1 MFKEM
6 KLATK
11 LAVSIGG
18 FLTVIFIILIGIT
31 SVLSSKAIT
40 DAVSGELFAISE
52 SNGRQIQ
59 EIFDAA
65 GSAAADMQNYMEK
78 VFEIAD
84 EYPSQTLVPVVPE
97 VMELCQST
105 IYHKVLTPLNFRAE
119 NYLCETARNTVAS
132 DPDIMGLGMMF
143 EPYKFQ
149 KDLRDYAFYVEKAS
163 VNKDI
168 VPFGTHEDYSKG
180 VYYTMAADAKAP
192 VVTDPY
198 LYNGITVV
206 TYACPILYKNELQG
220 IAASDINVTNFK
232 KVNATNKDYPSMYA
246 TIFDNTGKIIYDSV
260 DIANVGKNASEF
272 MSVQSEVA
280 QLQSMIES
288 GAPFQ
293 IETVRENGMKVT
305 RFFTPI
311 HAAAEIWWSQTAVAT
326 KDMKAAMNTT
336 VFLMVALSLAALAV
350 IILSIVLLLRR
361 MLKPVRGI
369 VSAAE
374 SISKGRLDV
383 ELPATTGD
391 EIGILASAFQKMSD
405 TLKAIMKDV
414 QYLLGEMAKGKFN
427 QETMAEESY
436 VGDYEEFLLSM
447 RKLNSMLSRA
457 LLQISQSADQVS
469 SGSGQVSAG
478 SQTLSQ
484 GATEQASAIE
494 ELAATIN
501 EISEQVKH
509 TAVNAV
515 EAKEQ
520 TAQAGAEITSSNR
533 QMQGMIE
540 AMGEITQKS
549 TEIGKIIK
557 TIEDIAFQTNILALN
572 AAVEAA
578 RAGEAGKGFA
588 VVADEVRNLAG
599 KSAEASKNTSDL
611 IEGTVKAVE
620 KGTKI
625 ANETAQSLMLVV
637 ETARN
642 VSTIV
647 DKIADAASDQAA
659 SIAQVTQ
666 GIDQI
671 SGVVQTNSATAE
683 ESAAASEELS
693 GQSEILKN
701 LVGQFRLKSGDID
714 VSWNS
719 GEETKRQEAEEYS
732 PIDGADKY

>member
-1 MFKEM
+1 MFKKR

-11 LAVSIGG
+11 LAVAIGG
-18 FLTVIFIILIGIT
+18 FLIFIFIILIGTT
-31 SVLSSKAIT
+31 SVLSSTAIT
-40 DAVSGELFAISE
+40 NAVSGELSSISD

-59 EIFDAA
+59 QIFDAA
-65 GSAAADMQNYMEK
+65 GSVSADMQNYVEK
-78 VFEIAD
+78 AFKIAD
-84 EYPSQTLVPVVPE
+84 EHPGQTLVPVVPE
-97 VMELCQST
+97 VAELCQST
-105 IYHKVLTPLNFRAE
+105 IYNQVLTPLNFRAE
-119 NYLCETARNTVAS
+119 NYLCETARNSVS
-132 DPDIMGLGMMF
+132 SNPDIMGVGMMF

-149 KDLRDYAFYVEKAS
+149 QNLRDYAFYVDKAS
-163 VNKDI
+163 VNKDMA
-168 VPFGTHEDYSKG
+168 PFGTYEDYSKE
-180 VYYTMAADAKAP
+180 VYYKMAADARVP
-192 VVTDPY
+192 VVTEPY
-198 LYNGITVV
+198 SYNGVTMV
-206 TYACPILYKNELQG
+206 TYACPILYKNKVQG
-220 IAASDINVTNFK
+220 VTMADINVTNFK
-232 KVNATNKDYPSMYA
+232 KVNSTNKDYPSMYA
-246 TIFDNTGKIIYDSV
+246 TIFDNMGKIIYDSG
-260 DIANVGKNASEF
+260 DMTNVGKNMSDF
-272 MSVQSEVA
+272 MPVQSEVA
-280 QLQSMIES
+280 QVQSKMGG
-288 GAPFQ
+288 GASFQ
-293 IETVRENGMKVT
+293 METTRENGMKVT
-305 RFFTPI
+305 RFLTPI
-311 HAAAEIWWSQTAVAT
+311 HAADEIWWSQTAVAT
-326 KDMKAAMNTT
+326 KDVNAAMNTT
-336 VFLMVALSLAALAV
+336 VFLMVVLSLAALVV
-350 IILSIVLLLRR
+350 IILSIVLLLHR
-361 MLKPVRGI
+361 MLRPVRGI

-374 SISKGRLDV
+374 SISQGRLDV

-391 EIGILASAFQKMSD
+391 EIGILANAFQKMSD

-414 QYLLGEMAKGKFN
+414 QYLLGEMAKGNFN

-447 RKLNSMLSRA
+447 RKLNSMLGRA
-457 LLQISQSADQVS
+457 LMQISQSADQVS

-478 SQTLSQ
+478 SQALSQ

-701 LVGQFRLKSGDID
+701 LVGQFRLKG
-714 VSWNS
+714 
-719 GEETKRQEAEEYS
+719 
-732 PIDGADKY
+732 PF